1 MPAGSRRSEPSR
13 GSDIRGALGAAGRRE
28 GFHDA
33 VLAEAHHHR
42 RQDREDEHQVTR
54 RGVDHRREGPGV
66 YCVSLFAESETQRP
80 LLFTGETQS
89 RLWITFR
96 RK

>member
-1 MPAGSRRSEPSR
+1 MNS
-13 GSDIRGALGAAGRRE
+13 AARNR
-28 GFHDA
+28 D
-33 VLAEAHHHR
+33 
-42 RQDREDEHQVTR
+42 RQARL
-54 RGVDHRREGPGV
+54 

-80 LLFTGETQS
+80 LLLTGETQS